1 VRLNADA
8 IRAAVRGQRQ
18 RRIGERN
25 GEAVAWGWAERERR
39 MTRGTAR
46 LGKWVNGLA
55 DQVGVG
61 PAH

>member
-25 GEAVAWGWAERERR
+25 GEAVAWGWPEREEDDAWDR
-39 MTRGTAR
+39 T
-46 LGKWVNGLA
+46 
-55 DQVGVG
+55 VG
-61 PAH
+61 

>member
-1 VRLNADA
+1 MRFALPCVVSGSGELGRETGKLS
-8 IRAAVRGQRQ
+8 RGAGQ
-18 RRIGERN
+18 
-25 GEAVAWGWAERERR
+25 RERR

-61 PAH
+61 PAR